1 MGYGMSHIALGFAF
15 SFLLCAPN
23 VQNTDKKD
31 DDQPQLDVGMV
42 APDFEFVSGKNP
54 EGKPIKS
61 KLSDF
66 RGKKNVLVAFYPKAF
81 TPGCTKQL
89 CGYRDD
95 FEELSKLNLQIIAV
109 SADNQE
115 DSDKFKEHYNYPF
128 PVVGDPEHKII
139 EAYNVPTSSSGNA
152 TRCVFLVDKQGRIS
166 YIDKSYQVDNEKEPL
181 YEALKKLNS
190 SD

>member
-23 VQNTDKKD
+23 AQNSDKKD
-31 DDQPQLDVGMV
+31 NDQPQLGVGVV
-42 APDFEFVSGKNP
+42 APDFEFVSGKTP

-115 DSDKFKEHYNYPF
+115 ASDKFKEHYNYPF

-139 EAYNVPTSSSGNA
+139 EAYHVPTSSSGNA
-152 TRCVFLVDKQGRIS
+152 TRSVFLVDKQGRIS
-166 YIDKSYQVDNEKEPL
+166 YIDKSYHVDNGKEPL